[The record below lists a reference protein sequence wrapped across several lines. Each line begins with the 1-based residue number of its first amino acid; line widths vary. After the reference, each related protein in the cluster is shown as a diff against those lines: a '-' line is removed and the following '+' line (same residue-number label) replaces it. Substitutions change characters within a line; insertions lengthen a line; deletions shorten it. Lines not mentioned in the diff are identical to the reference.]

1 MTQLTVDA
9 NSDLSGAIRSAHT
22 TTEDDLFLVLRN
34 QDGKVLWSGDI
45 HQWST
50 DGRDT
55 TITTRPVTERIEWAV
70 QAARLKAEFELRE
83 NGLL

>member
-1 MTQLTVDA
+1 MTKLVVDA
-9 NSDLSGAIRSAHT
+9 NSDLSGAIRSVIN
-22 TTEDDLFLVLRN
+22 TTENELFLVLRN

-55 TITTRPVTERIEWAV
+55 TITTRPVTERIEWSVEAHRAAQQV
-70 QAARLKAEFELRE
+70 KYMQA
-83 NGLL
+83 GLL